1 MEDHNQIKA
10 EQPVKAEQPQ
20 VKVEPQVAA
29 KPQVKAEPTVKAE
42 PPVKAAPLD
51 AVVDRWFADHFYG
64 SIVAR
69 NVDTYNYVSNAV
81 EELKKRL
88 KAAPTPD

>member
-1 MEDHNQIKA
+1 MEDDQVAAK
-10 EQPVKAEQPQ
+10 PQ
-20 VKVEPQVAA
+20 VKVEPQVAP
-29 KPQVKAEPTVKAE
+29 KPQVKPEPVVKT
-42 PPVKAAPLD
+42 APLD
-51 AVVDRWFADHFYG
+51 AIVDRWFADHFYG

-88 KAAPTPD
+88 MAVPTPN